1 MGELTRWLAFTLGLV
16 VVVGTGI
23 SMLKHLVVPR
33 RAWSLLPFAVTT
45 VVTGGFRFVVRRLRS
60 YDLADRFLGFLGPVV
75 VVATLMAM
83 LAAFVLGFT
92 LLLAPFESI
101 SVPDALRESGSSVT
115 TLGFESTRY
124 PGPSVIDVVAGAT
137 GLIVVALTIAYLPTL
152 YSIIRDRERLVK
164 KLEGRAG
171 SPTWGPQVLICH
183 HTQGA
188 LECLP
193 AFFADWEN
201 WAAEVADTHTKYPV
215 LVTFR
220 LPRAPNH
227 WVLSLLAVLDAAA
240 LDLSLRPSAA
250 RPEARLVLQMGRR
263 CLRDLAGPTG
273 APSDTGEPDAGL
285 WLTEGAFADAV
296 RRLSEAGYPLERSAA
311 EAWPEF
317 RSYRLSYEA
326 IAIHIADRVVA
337 PPTRWSGP
345 RTLFPDLE
353 PLPYRPPGPQ
363 PPAG

>member
-1 MGELTRWLAFTLGLV
+1 
-16 VVVGTGI
+16 
-23 SMLKHLVVPR
+23 
-33 RAWSLLPFAVTT
+33 LLPFAVTS

-75 VVATLMAM
+75 VVATLTAM
-83 LAAFVLGFT
+83 LAAFVLGFA

-171 SPTWGPQVLICH
+171 SPTWGPQVLSCH

-193 AFFADWEN
+193 AFFADWET

-273 APSDTGEPDAGL
+273 APSDAGEPDAGL
-285 WLTEGAFADAV
+285 WLTEEAFADAV
-296 RRLSEAGYPLERSAA
+296 RHLREAGYPLERSAA

-317 RSYRLSYEA
+317 RSYRLSYEG
-326 IAIHIADRVVA
+326 IAIHIADRVAA

-363 PPAG
+363 PPTG